1 MPAIAD
7 VLVLGNELQAYTV
20 STPEI
25 KVTGRV
31 LTLSKSTLARNQ
43 HFGEESVPAA
53 RPASDS
59 PGGPISANDAL
70 LPPRRI
76 RQDTKPL
83 LNKLEMEWYH
93 VLKRSYG
100 PDVPVFSQA
109 IRFRL
114 GNGIWYKP
122 DFMVFGTPQFYGY
135 EVKGPHAFRGGF
147 ENLKVCVNLYR
158 EIKWYLVWKLDGQW
172 EEQEVLP

>member
-1 MPAIAD
+1 M
-7 VLVLGNELQAYTV
+7 

-31 LTLSKSTLARNQ
+31 LTLSASTLARNPNLG
-43 HFGEESVPAA
+43 GENPGAT
-53 RPASDS
+53 S
-59 PGGPISANDAL
+59 PVQRVQV
-70 LPPRRI
+70 PPRPTPRI
-76 RQDTKPL
+76 RQSSKPL
-83 LNKLEMEWYH
+83 LNKLETEWYH
-93 VLKRSYG
+93 ILKSSYG

-122 DFMVFGTPQFYGY
+122 DFMVFASKSYGY

-147 ENLKVCVNLYR
+147 ENLKVCSNLYR
-158 EIKWYLVWKLDGQW
+158 EIKWYLVWKIDGQW
-172 EEQEVLP
+172 QEQEVLP